1 MFLRYYGEYQLF
13 IHGDAGYM
21 GTPESTFV
29 VATVITLIL
38 MAMVGGSTF
47 LAKIGKAKGE

>member
-1 MFLRYYGEYQLF
+1 
-13 IHGDAGYM
+13 M

>member
-1 MFLRYYGEYQLF
+1 
-13 IHGDAGYM
+13 M

-29 VATVITLIL
+29 VASVITLIL
-38 MAMVGGSTF
+38 MAMLGGSAF

>member
-1 MFLRYYGEYQLF
+1 
-13 IHGDAGYM
+13 M

-38 MAMVGGSTF
+38 TAMIGGSSF
-47 LAKIGKAKGE
+47 LARIAKTKGE

>member
-1 MFLRYYGEYQLF
+1 
-13 IHGDAGYM
+13 M

-38 MAMVGGSTF
+38 IAMVGGSTF
-47 LAKIGKAKGE
+47 LTKIGKAKGE